1 MWRIVISYVN
11 VFCIDILKVYLNVL
25 IEKVFMILQS

>member
-11 VFCIDILKVYLNVL
+11 VFRIDILKVYLNVL
-25 IEKVFMILQS
+25 IEKVFTILYS

>member
-11 VFCIDILKVYLNVL
+11 VFCIDILKVYLSVL
-25 IEKVFMILQS
+25 IEKVFMIL

>member
-1 MWRIVISYVN
+1 MWKFFISYVN

-25 IEKVFMILQS
+25 TEKVFISL